1 MALLVLLLGVWS
13 TWAGGALANHIS
25 VEPPQYPAWP
35 PVVPDMCTATVTT
48 GGPNAIWFRS
58 NLTSTSGAQFEYHE
72 DGTTLYFLAAG
83 GGVQTDVYAADVTWP
98 NGTDGTRDWVA
109 GLCANGLPAT
119 PSFQSS
125 GWDIRFTFE
134 AVGLPLPCS
143 QQQPRYIALAVRT
156 VLVSRGN
163 GGQ

>member
-1 MALLVLLLGVWS
+1 MALLVLLLGVWA
-13 TWAGGALANHIS
+13 TWAGSALALW
-25 VEPPQYPAWP
+25 VEPPSWP
-35 PVVPDMCTATVTT
+35 PVVPDICTATATT
-48 GGPNAIWFRS
+48 GGVFAVWFHS
-58 NLTSTSGAQFEYHE
+58 NLTSTGGGPTYRYEE
-72 DGTTLYFLAAG
+72 DGTTLYFTTG
-83 GGVQTDVYAADVTWP
+83 GGVQNDVWAADVTRP
-98 NGTDGTRDWVA
+98 DGTDGTSDWVA

-156 VLVSRGN
+156 VWVSRVN